1 MSHYSDIGF
10 KIETNEELIEL
21 FNKIKTNKEYPPMI
35 WDIEMSEEKEVI
47 LAMHKLGDIRY
58 FAKLDNKNSEVI
70 ELSLGHHNENVTKM
84 DILHINYEVSSGFP
98 ILQLEKNDI
107 PFWFECPNV
116 EVFNMEGEKD
126 CEIRISS
133 FANRVFIKKPD
144 EKVMLGDSKYSFADE
159 SYIADWQHDPS
170 NAFVSGVIKSYKKE
184 NNVISSESYYAI
196 DVECLGLNIK
206 MLVDTNYIKEEDIIA
221 GNVIYGDFWNVAIL
235 VADNHPEYF

>member
-10 KIETNEELIEL
+10 RIKTNEELINL

-35 WDIEMSEEKEVI
+35 WDLEMSEEKEVI

-58 FAKLDNKNSEVI
+58 FAKLDNKNSQII
-70 ELSLGHHNENVTKM
+70 ELSMGHYNENVTKM
-84 DILHINYEVSSGFP
+84 DILHINYEVESGFP

-133 FANRVFIKKPD
+133 FANKVFIKKPE
-144 EKVMLGDSKYSFADE
+144 EKVNLPGFRFSLADE
-159 SYIADWQHDPS
+159 SYIADWQNDPS
-170 NAFVSGVIKSYKKE
+170 IALMSGIIKNFKIEKNILTNE
-184 NNVISSESYYAI
+184 PYYAI
-196 DVECLGLNIK
+196 DVDCLGLKIK
-206 MLVDTNYIKEEDIIA
+206 MLVDVNYLKEEEIVA
-221 GNVIYGDFWNVAIL
+221 GNVIFGDFWNVAIL
-235 VADNHPEYF
+235 VADNHPDYF